1 MKFIVTN
8 NDYVRDKFKD
18 ILKVDFV
25 EGEGG
30 AEPTTYLP
38 VLLHIRDLVHAGYK
52 LLTHPLSGSIKPNE
66 TPYKSVIMEE
76 GKALDEY
83 SLSLIEGAIATMQK
97 FQNIEKTPNWL
108 PRVLDDFK
116 VVDLSLMENTILKLG
131 HF

>member
-30 AEPTTYLP
+30 AEPMTYLP

-66 TPYKSVIMEE
+66 TPYKSVIMEK

-83 SLSLIEGAIATMQK
+83 SLSLIEGAIVTMQK